1 MVSLCAKKKNGK
13 KKKLEKKKNFRLTSG
28 QERVDVRRRHVH
40 VTRQRRAP
48 HRQVDRVPRGDV
60 VLLEQDVHV
69 LEERD
74 GSGAMHDKA
83 RARADHVEVGGAEA
97 AVGAADVALDCP
109 ELGAELG
116 AEGAAFRGGGGG
128 DGFLKTG
135 AAKIF
140 ARGRGGRSRGRER
153 HRNSVALS
161 LALALARGG

>member
-1 MVSLCAKKKNGK
+1 MWFLSVQKKKNGK

-128 DGFLKTG
+128 EG
-135 AAKIF
+135 
-140 ARGRGGRSRGRER
+140 
-153 HRNSVALS
+153 
-161 LALALARGG
+161 